1 MVSGLI
7 AGQSPSTTL
16 ILQARDYL
24 RDRGTLAILGLPPH
38 AKLTLPILETMLR
51 GIRVVGCFVGNRQ
64 DAVEALELH
73 ASGRVGL
80 SIHMSNPVD
89 LLINRPNCNTSS
101 TSLKMSM
108 AASSSFTKARSLAV
122 LSWTCESLE

>member
-1 MVSGLI
+1 M
-7 AGQSPSTTL
+7 
-16 ILQARDYL
+16 ARDYL

-73 ASGRVGL
+73 ASGRAKLQYKLDKLENVNGCL
-80 SIHMSNPVD
+80 EQLHQGKVTGRIVLDMTD
-89 LLINRPNCNTSS
+89 EAI
-101 TSLKMSM
+101 
-108 AASSSFTKARSLAV
+108 AKA
-122 LSWTCESLE
+122 

>member
-1 MVSGLI
+1 
-7 AGQSPSTTL
+7 
-16 ILQARDYL
+16 LQARDYL

-80 SIHMSNPVD
+80 SIHVWKSG
-89 LLINRPNCNTSS
+89 R
-101 TSLKMSM
+101 
-108 AASSSFTKARSLAV
+108 LAHRQAKLQYKLDKLENVNGCLEQLHQGKVTGRIV
-122 LSWTCESLE
+122 LDM